1 MSKKNKM
8 NWNKI
13 QHPVKTT
20 KVQMLTSLGSKA

>member
-8 NWNKI
+8 DWKKI

-20 KVQMLTSLGSKA
+20 KVQIFTSLGSKT